1 MLWLCGLIPLFIQ
14 AQDYSNHAQLTQR
27 LRALEANN
35 RSLVKLQ
42 SIAKTTGGKDIWMLE
57 IGSGDRD
64 KNPAIAVVGGVEGS
78 HLLGQELALGFAEKL
93 LASSQQDS
101 IKQLLATTAFY
112 VFPSMSPDAAEQYF
126 ARLKYERSANATPT
140 DDDRDGK
147 LNEDPYE
154 DLNNDG
160 LITMFRVEDPT
171 GNWRSHPA
179 EPRIM
184 VQANKEKGEAGKY
197 LLFSEGIDNDK
208 DGAFNEDGEGGIHFN
223 KSLTFDPPYFQPGAG
238 EHPVSEPENRA
249 ILDILH
255 EKFNVFA
262 VMTFGPSNNL
272 SEPLKFDASKTRQR
286 VITGIL
292 NGDAKV
298 NRMASELYKQSVK
311 AKDAPAAPGTQGD
324 FFQWAYFHY
333 GRQSYSTPGW
343 WAPKFEIPKDSAS
356 AARYK
361 PNEDKNADVD
371 FLRWAESQNIDA
383 FVNWTKVNHPDFPG
397 KNVEVGG
404 FKPFVRTNPPYSMVP
419 KLVDDH
425 TKFLI
430 NLASRKPEADLVNV
444 KTESLGDGVS
454 RVTLSIQ
461 NKGYFPAVAEV
472 ARNNYWVKLVKIT
485 VNTAS
490 GQQLLSGNKITLLN
504 NLDAGESQE
513 FTWLIRG
520 KGKVS
525 IEAGAPQMGFKKID
539 LNL

>member
-1 MLWLCGLIPLFIQ
+1 MLLLLLPLITA
-14 AQDYSNHAQLTQR
+14 AQNYSNHAQITQR
-27 LRALEANN
+27 LKSLESNHRA
-35 RSLVKLQ
+35 LVKLQ

-64 KNPAIAVVGGVEGS
+64 KNPAIVVVGGVEGS

-93 LASSQQDS
+93 LAAAQQDS
-101 IKQLLATTAFY
+101 IKRILASTAFY

-147 LNEDPYE
+147 VNEDGFD

-160 LITMFRVEDPT
+160 LITMMRVEDPT
-171 GNWRSHPA
+171 GSWRTHPA
-179 EPRIM
+179 DPRIM
-184 VQANKEKGEAGKY
+184 VQANKEKGESGKY
-197 LLFSEGIDNDK
+197 LMFTEGTDNDK
-208 DGAFNEDGEGGIHFN
+208 DGQFNEDGEGGIHFN
-223 KSLTFDPPYFQPGAG
+223 KSLTFDPPYFQAGAG

-249 ILDILH
+249 LLDMLH

-262 VMTFGPSNNL
+262 VVTFGPANNL
-272 SEPLKFDASKTRQR
+272 TDPLKFDASRTRQR

-298 NRMASELYKQSVK
+298 NRMVSDMYKQAVK
-311 AKDAPAAPGTQGD
+311 NKDASAAAGTQGD

-343 WAPKFEIPKDSAS
+343 WMPKFEVPKDSAS
-356 AARYK
+356 AAKYK
-361 PNEDKNADVD
+361 PNEDKNVEVD

-404 FKPFVRTNPPYSMVP
+404 FKPFVKANPPYSMVP

-425 TKFLI
+425 TKFL
-430 NLASRKPEADLVNV
+430 LSMASRKPEIDIVNL

-454 RVTLSIQ
+454 RVTFSIQ
-461 NKGYFPAVAEV
+461 NKGYFPAVADV

-485 VNTAS
+485 LNTAS
-490 GQQLLSGNKITLLN
+490 GQQLISGNKITLLN
-504 NLDAGESQE
+504 NLEAGESQE
-513 FTWLIRG
+513 YSYLIRG

-525 IEAGAPQMGFKKID
+525 VEAGAPQMGFKKLE

>member
-1 MLWLCGLIPLFIQ
+1 MLVLLLLMPCVLL
-14 AQDYSNHAQLTQR
+14 AQDYSNHAQISQR
-27 LRALEANN
+27 LKNLENN
-35 RSLVKLQ
+35 HRNLVKLQ

-57 IGSGDRD
+57 IGSGERDR
-64 KNPAIAVVGGVEGS
+64 NPAIAVVGGVEGS

-93 LASSQQDS
+93 LASANQDS
-101 IKQLLATTAFY
+101 IKNMLASTVFY
-112 VFPSMSPDAAEQYF
+112 VFPSLSPDAAEQYF
-126 ARLKYERSANATPT
+126 ARLKYERSANASPT

-147 LNEDPYE
+147 VNEDPYE

-160 LITMFRVEDPT
+160 VITMFRVEDPT
-171 GNWRSHPA
+171 GGWRTHTA
-179 EPRIM
+179 DARIM
-184 VQANKEKGEAGKY
+184 VAANKEKGESGKY
-197 LLFSEGIDNDK
+197 LMFTEGIDNDK

-249 ILDILH
+249 LLDILH

-262 VMTFGPSNNL
+262 VMTFGPANNL
-272 SEPLKFDASKTRQR
+272 SEAWKYDASKTRQR

-292 NGDAKV
+292 ENDAKI
-298 NRMASELYKQSVK
+298 NKLASDLYKQAVK
-311 AKDAPAAPGTQGD
+311 SKDAPAAPGTKGD

-356 AARYK
+356 AAQYK
-361 PNEDKNADVD
+361 PNEDKNTDVD
-371 FLRWAESQNIDA
+371 FLRWTESQNIDA

-404 FKPFVRTNPPYSMVP
+404 FKPFVKSNPPYAMVA

-425 TKFLI
+425 TKFI
-430 NLASRKPEADLVNV
+430 VSLATKKPQVDLVNV
-444 KTESLGDGVS
+444 KTESLGDGVN
-454 RVTLSIQ
+454 RITINIQ
-461 NKGYFPAVAEV
+461 NNGYMPAVAQV
-472 ARNNYWVKLVKIT
+472 ARNNYWVKLPKVSVT
-485 VNTAS
+485 TAS
-490 GQQLLSGNKITLLN
+490 GQQLVSGNKITLIN
-504 NLDAGESQE
+504 NLDPGESQE
-513 FTWLIRG
+513 YSWLVRG
-520 KGKVS
+520 KGKIS

>member
-1 MLWLCGLIPLFIQ
+1 MFMLCFLLPSLLL
-14 AQDYSNHAQLTQR
+14 AQDYSNHAQISQR
-27 LRALEANN
+27 LKSLETNH

-93 LASSQQDS
+93 LAGAQQDS

-126 ARLKYERSANATPT
+126 ARLKYNRSANATPT
-140 DDDRDGK
+140 DDDRDGRM
-147 LNEDPYE
+147 NEDPFE
-154 DLNNDG
+154 DLNGDG
-160 LITMFRVEDPT
+160 LITMIRIEDPT
-171 GNWRSHPA
+171 GGWKTHPA
-179 EPRIM
+179 DARIM
-184 VQANKEKGEAGKY
+184 IPANAEKGESGKY
-197 LLFSEGIDNDK
+197 LMFTEGIDNDK

-223 KSLTFDPPYFQPGAG
+223 KSLTFDPPYFKPGAG

-262 VMTFGPSNNL
+262 VMTFGPANNL
-272 SEPLKFDASKTRQR
+272 SEPIKFDAAKTRQR

-292 NGDAKV
+292 NEDAKI
-298 NRMASELYKQSVK
+298 NRLAADLYKKSVNS
-311 AKDAPAAPGTQGD
+311 KDGSATAGTQGD

-356 AARYK
+356 MAKYK

-371 FLRWAESQNIDA
+371 FIRWADSQNIDA
-383 FVNWTKVNHPDFPG
+383 FVNWTKINHPDFPN
-397 KNVEVGG
+397 KQVEVGG
-404 FKPFVRTNPPYSMVP
+404 FKPFVRINPPYTMVD
-419 KLVDDH
+419 KLAESH

-430 NLASRKPEADLVNV
+430 SLAMHKPQVDLVNV

-461 NKGYFPAVAEV
+461 NKGYLPAVAEV
-472 ARNNYWVKLVKIT
+472 SRNNYWVKLVKMTI
-485 VNTAS
+485 NTGS
-490 GQQLLSGNKITLLN
+490 GQQILGGNKITLIQNLN
-504 NLDAGESQE
+504 PGESQE
-513 FTWLIRG
+513 YSWLIRG
-520 KGKVS
+520 KGKIS